1 MRAFSYLT
9 KNGRIQVRRYF
20 ELPEDVL
27 TDRSELRKWAA
38 EAIEVASR
46 GKPVK
51 RAVRKS
57 VASGVKKNR

>member
-51 RAVRKS
+51 RAV
-57 VASGVKKNR
+57 